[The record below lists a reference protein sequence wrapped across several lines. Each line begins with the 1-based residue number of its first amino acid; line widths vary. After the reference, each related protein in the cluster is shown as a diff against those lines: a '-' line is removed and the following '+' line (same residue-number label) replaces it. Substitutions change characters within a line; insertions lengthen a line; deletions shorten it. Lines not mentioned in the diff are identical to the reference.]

1 VIVTHTTRTTS
12 KKRSN
17 EIYKQEMRCHRYGKP
32 SKKKTDEQEE
42 EKQMN
47 DEAKKKGAKR
57 KTNIQV
63 KTNYPVLMEVKI
75 ENDKWKVVRLELDH
89 NHELS
94 PQNRNKLFSG
104 RKYMTD
110 MEKAMIRT
118 LNNNNIP
125 TRQMIAILSY
135 LRGNVTAL
143 PYKKKDVQNERT
155 KINRELK
162 GNDMN
167 KVMQY
172 FMQRAAEDQ
181 TFFYKIHVDEENK
194 VKNIYWREGIS
205 QK

>member
-1 VIVTHTTRTTS
+1 
-12 KKRSN
+12 
-17 EIYKQEMRCHRYGKP
+17 MRCHRYGKP